1 MQPNLG
7 RREFLAKTAIA
18 SAAASASLSGWLG
31 RLAGAAAAAADGG
44 PRAKSCILL
53 WMAGGPSHIDTF
65 DPKPEAPAE
74 IRGEFRAME
83 TSVSGIRISEHF
95 PRFSKLMQH
104 AAILR
109 GMSTLESDH
118 KLATYNLHTGY
129 QNRGGAVSYPSLGAI
144 VAKELGKRDVAL
156 PNFITIG
163 RGPQEAMAAGFLGPD
178 NQPLA
183 VTDPVRGLDF
193 IEPAGAPQQFERKV
207 ELLRGFDAAF
217 HDRYQSS
224 AGETH
229 RSAIDRAVRLM
240 NSEQKQAFDLSRES
254 EAIRTMYGPPA
265 PSAALPAG
273 GKMTGGSKMA
283 GGGESPG
290 SFGQA
295 CLMARRLVE
304 AGVPFVEVVM
314 GDGVGWDTHRDNFPR
329 TRALSLECDA
339 AMAALVTDL
348 RSRGLLESTLVVW
361 MGEFGRT
368 PQCTGG
374 GRNHWSRAWSSVL
387 IGGGIKGGQVVGR
400 TDRDGAAVI
409 DRPISVPDFL
419 GTICTILGID
429 YKHKNH
435 PPGVDRPIPIVDTS
449 KGVRLLTELL

>member
-7 RREFLAKTAIA
+7 RREFLVRV
-18 SAAASASLSGWLG
+18 AAASAAGAPLGGWLQ
-31 RLAGAAAAAADGG
+31 RLAAQVPAGQR
-44 PRAKSCILL
+44 PKSCILL

-65 DPKPEAPAE
+65 DPKPEAPADV
-74 IRGEFRAME
+74 RGEFGAIE
-83 TSVSGIRISEHF
+83 TSVTGIRISEHF
-95 PRFSKLMQH
+95 ARFAKLMQH

-118 KLATYNLHTGY
+118 KLATYHLHTGY
-129 QNRGGAVSYPSLGAI
+129 QNRGGAVAFPSLGAL

-156 PNFITIG
+156 PNFVTIG
-163 RGPQEAMAAGFLGPD
+163 RGPQEALTAGFLGPA
-178 NQPLA
+178 NQPLT
-183 VTDPVRGLDF
+183 VNDPVRGLDF
-193 IEPAGAPQQFERKV
+193 IEPSAPPERFERQL
-207 ELLRGFDAAF
+207 ELLHGFDAAF
-217 HDRYQSS
+217 HDQYQSG

-229 RSAIDRAVRLM
+229 RSAIDRAVLLM

-254 EAIRTMYGPPA
+254 AAVRESYSPPA
-265 PSAALPAG
+265 SPGAKVSAG
-273 GKMTGGSKMA
+273 GKMI
-283 GGGESPG
+283 GGGERPG

-329 TRALSLECDA
+329 VRALSLECDA

-348 RSRGLLESTLVVW
+348 KDRGLLDSTLVVW

-368 PQCTGG
+368 PQCSGG

-387 IGGGIKGGQVVGR
+387 VGGGIRGGQVVGR
-400 TDRDGAAVI
+400 TDRDGAAVV
-409 DRPISVPDFL
+409 DRPTSVPDFL
-419 GTICTILGID
+419 ATVCTILGID
-429 YKHKNH
+429 YKRKNR
-435 PPGVDRPIPIVDTS
+435 PPGVDRPITIVDTS
-449 KGVRLLTELL
+449 KDVKLLTELL